1 MTLQASQ
8 PVLCPDDI
16 RAELAR
22 VLASSE
28 FAASRHLT
36 NFLQF
41 VVEEGLAGRENHL
54 KERTVA
60 LGALGRD
67 ADFDSRLDCIV
78 RVMAGKLR
86 RALERYYATQGSSN

>member
-1 MTLQASQ
+1 MTSHARQ
-8 PVLCPDDI
+8 PAVAPELI

-36 NFLQF
+36 NFLRY
-41 VVEEGLAGRENHL
+41 VVEEALAGREDRL
-54 KERTVA
+54 KERNIA

-67 ADFDSRLDCIV
+67 ADFDPRLDCIV
-78 RVMAGKLR
+78 RVVAGKLR
-86 RALERYYATQGSSN
+86 RALERYYRASW